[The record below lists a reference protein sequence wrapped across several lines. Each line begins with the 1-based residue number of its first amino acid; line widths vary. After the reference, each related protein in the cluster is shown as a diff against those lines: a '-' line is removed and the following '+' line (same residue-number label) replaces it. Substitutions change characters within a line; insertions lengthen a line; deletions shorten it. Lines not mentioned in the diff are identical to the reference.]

1 MQAPPPARIAD
12 FADWHGVVDRLGLG
26 GMALQLA
33 RQCTVASW
41 DAGAD
46 RLVLRLDPGHAQLM
60 GSLAEG
66 RLREALGRLAGRTVS
81 LTIRVEASAD
91 ETPAQRARRH
101 EAEQREA
108 AIAAMREDPLARALA
123 TRFEGRLL
131 EDTVV
136 PVDDSAGA
144 GE

>member
-1 MQAPPPARIAD
+1 MEEEL
-12 FADWHGVVDRLGLG
+12 ADWHGAVERLGLG

-33 RQCTVASW
+33 RQCTVGTW
-41 DAGAD
+41 DAAAA
-46 RLVLRLDPGHAQLM
+46 RLVLRLEPGHAQLM

-66 RLREALGRLAGRTVS
+66 RLREALGRLVGRPVT
-81 LTIRVEASAD
+81 LTIRVEASDD

-108 AIAAMREDPLARALA
+108 AVAAMREDPLAQALA
-123 TRFEGRLL
+123 KRFEGRLL

-144 GE
+144 GQ